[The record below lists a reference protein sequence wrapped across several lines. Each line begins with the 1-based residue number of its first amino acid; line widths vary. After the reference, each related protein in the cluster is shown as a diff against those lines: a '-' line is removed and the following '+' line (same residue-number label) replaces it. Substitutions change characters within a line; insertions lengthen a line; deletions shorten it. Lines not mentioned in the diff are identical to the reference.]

1 MEKIMRCICCD
12 VALSDYES
20 TLKSSVTSQY
30 LDMCLKCLSF
40 TKEGAL
46 YTDNKTHETEDGT
59 VLANNIY
66 NIDYVEDGLY
76 PLDNNK

>member
-1 MEKIMRCICCD
+1 M
-12 VALSDYES
+12 
-20 TLKSSVTSQY
+20 
-30 LDMCLKCLSF
+30 
-40 TKEGAL
+40 
-46 YTDNKTHETEDGT
+46 YTDNKTNETEDGT